1 MTEDEFK
8 ALKVGDDVYT
18 VGRSAHQ
25 PNATGDRRLT
35 RRTVTKVNKK
45 SVVVTG
51 GLGGENAST
60 LLTIEAGDA
69 ALAEFLR
76 LNAEREALA
85 ARWADVKTRLRTA
98 LAGAFDEHIVSV
110 GLVHNYINIHSGKID
125 DAERIASVLEVG
137 TAALKL
143 TGDLRAVLTDDS
155 PAVHLHLSVAQAAR
169 VLQVCSWDVAEAEC
183 VSAVVRARAAG
194 IPLREIVD
202 ELMRR
207 RSAMEAAP

>member
-1 MTEDEFK
+1 MTDEEFK
-8 ALKVGDDVYT
+8 ALKAGDEVYT
-18 VGRSAHQ
+18 VGRSAHH
-25 PNATGDRRLT
+25 PNATGGRRLT
-35 RRTVTKVNKK
+35 RCTVTKVNKK

-76 LNAEREALA
+76 LEAEREALA
-85 ARWADVKTRLRTA
+85 ARWADVRARIRVA
-98 LAGAFDEHIVSV
+98 LTGAPDEHIVSV
-110 GLVHNYINIHSGKID
+110 RANDNYINISSVRIE

-143 TGDLRAVLTDDS
+143 VGDLRAVLTDDS

-183 VSAVVRARAAG
+183 VSAVVRARAGG

-202 ELMRR
+202 ELLRR
-207 RSAMEAAP
+207 RSALEATP